1 MSAPRNSRCMYW
13 QLLVVMLAGCSNGSG
28 SLEEQQQAPP
38 ASGAQAPVTIGG
50 SVTGLVGGS
59 VVLQNNGGGTVA
71 ITGDGAFAF
80 AETVASGAGYDVVVL
95 TNPTSP
101 PQTCTVANGKGTA
114 GTSNVT
120 NIAVTCTVAP
130 RYTVGVTVTGL
141 TGSGL
146 VLQNNARDDL
156 SINANGNYVFNT
168 AVADATNYTVTVLTQ
183 PNGQSCAPQNNTGTI
198 AGANVTNVE
207 VRCAANQFTVSGT
220 VTGLAGTGLVLQLN
234 GGNEVT
240 VAKGATTFAF
250 PTFLAANAPYDVTV
264 KSGTLVKDLSQEC
277 VVTDGKGTI
286 TNVSVDKV
294 KVTCTT
300 KQFKVVGTVSDLAP
314 GNELGLTL
322 NRSSNVKVLANGS
335 FTFAQNVA
343 SGSPFEISVTNP
355 TKIAQECTPNPL
367 SGTVVDADITVLVT
381 CATKTFKVRGT
392 IIGLLGSGLQLSI
405 NGSEALTVT
414 GSAFEFGPRI
424 ASGAAYQVTV
434 VKEPS
439 APTQACSLA
448 NASGTMGNSDV
459 TNVVVNCSTASFKV
473 GGVVTNLLGR
483 GLVLGNADDRVTVSG
498 AEFTMPTAVPSG
510 ATYNI
515 TVIEQPTRPKQICT
529 VVPGTESGTV
539 GGEPVRTVSVDCVTQ
554 GFIIS
559 GLVTGLRASGLVLQN
574 NGGDNLEIAANG
586 RFQFATPV
594 LPGASYSVTVL
605 THPATPTDPFHLCV
619 PSFNVGIVGNADVED
634 VLVNC
639 F

>member
-1 MSAPRNSRCMYW
+1 MNAPRSSRCMYW
-13 QLLVVMLAGCSNGSG
+13 QLLLVMLAACSNGSG
-28 SLEEQQQAPP
+28 SLDEGSAPP
-38 ASGAQAPVTIGG
+38 TQGAQAPVTIGG
-50 SVTGLVGGS
+50 SVSGLVGGS
-59 VVLQNNGGGTVA
+59 VVLQNNGAGTVA

-80 AETVASGAGYDVVVL
+80 AETVAGGAAYDVVVL

-114 GTSNVT
+114 GASNVT

-130 RYTVGVTVTGL
+130 RYTVGVTVRGL

-156 SINANGNYVFNT
+156 LINANGNYVFNT
-168 AVADATNYTVTVLTQ
+168 AVADATDYTVTVLTQ
-183 PNGQSCAPQNNTGTI
+183 PNGQSCAPRNNTGRI

-207 VRCAANQFTVSGT
+207 VECASNQFTVSGT
-220 VTGLAGTGLVLQLN
+220 VAGLAGTGLVLQLN
-234 GGNEVT
+234 GANDVT

-250 PTFLAANAPYDVTV
+250 PALLTPNTAYEVTV
-264 KSGTLVKDLSQEC
+264 KPGTSVKDLSQDC

-286 TNVSVDKV
+286 ANVSVDKV
-294 KVTCTT
+294 RVTCTT
-300 KQFKVVGTVSDLAP
+300 KQFKVVGTVSNLAA

-322 NRSSNVKVLANGS
+322 NRSNNLRVLANGA
-335 FTFAQNVA
+335 FTFSQNVA

-355 TKIAQECTPNPL
+355 TRIAQECTPAPV
-367 SGTVVDADITVLVT
+367 SGTVVDADITVLVS
-381 CATKTFKVRGT
+381 CATRTFKVRGT
-392 IIGLLGSGLQLSI
+392 IIGLQGSGLQLSL
-405 NGSEALTVT
+405 NGSEALVVT
-414 GSAFEFGPRI
+414 GSAFEFGTRV
-424 ASGAAYQVTV
+424 ASGGAYQVTV
-434 VKEPS
+434 VTEPS

-448 NASGTMGNSDV
+448 NASGTMGSSDV
-459 TNVVVNCSTASFKV
+459 TNVVVNCSTSSFKV
-473 GGVVTNLLGR
+473 GGVVNNLLGR
-483 GLVLGNADDRVTVSG
+483 GLVLGNGDDRFTVTG
-498 AEFTMPTAVPSG
+498 AVFAMPTAVPSG

-515 TVIEQPTRPKQICT
+515 TVLEQPTRPRQVCT
-529 VVPGTESGTV
+529 VVPGTGTGTV
-539 GGEPVRTVSVDCVTQ
+539 GGAPVESVIVDCVTQ

-559 GLVTGLRASGLVLQN
+559 GLVTGLRAPGLVLQN

-594 LPGASYSVTVL
+594 LPGSSYSVTVL
-605 THPATPTDPFHLCV
+605 THPATPTDPLHLCV
-619 PSFNVGIVGNADVED
+619 PSFNIGIVGNADVED